1 MAGQVETARL
11 LDEALLQQA
20 ADAGRGVHAAHLFDE
35 GAGDGLVVG
44 DDRQRLHGRRAE
56 RHRAPG
62 VQQTADAVGPL
73 SLGRQLPAGVQM
85 EQAEAGDGD
94 ALRALIVLGIPKQK
108 PVSLPSALP
117 GGPDGVLAAL
127 EAGTIAPDEAKVV
140 MDVHLGRAKIREVEE
155 LEQRL
160 AALERAVQE
169 KGSER

>member
-1 MAGQVETARL
+1 MDGKQVVKSCHGTEQQEARDAKGRWKPGQSGNPAGPKPGASCR
-11 LDEALLQQA
+11 ALLMA
-20 ADAGRGVHAAHLFDE
+20 REWAE
-35 GAGDGLVVG
+35 KKGL
-44 DDRQRLHGRRAE
+44 
-56 RHRAPG
+56 
-62 VQQTADAVGPL
+62 PL
-73 SLGRQLPAGVQM
+73 LM

-94 ALRALIVLGIPKQK
+94 ALRALIALGIPRQK
-108 PVSLPSALP
+108 PVSLPVALP